1 MTEEKK
7 KPVKSFAVGGLS
19 VALWENEADNGDGTK
34 RKYRSVTMRR
44 CFYNK
49 KESCLDTQTIH
60 VSPEEVGCMAELL
73 KRMEE
78 AVVNDGVP
86 F

>member
-1 MTEEKK
+1 MSDEKK

-49 KESCLDTQTIH
+49 TMFGDNYSF
-60 VSPEEVGCMAELL
+60 P
-73 KRMEE
+73 
-78 AVVNDGVP
+78 
-86 F
+86 